1 MKNNKI
7 KRIALLPLLFLAMVA
22 CEDILFEE
30 DLSEK
35 AVTLNAPVNNSV
47 LTNITVNF
55 NWNPV
60 NGADE
65 YQIQIAKPAFSNAV
79 QVLVDSTI
87 TENITQVNF
96 TLEAGEFEWRIRGLN
111 NNSQTPYTTSNFSI
125 EPETF
130 DNDLSEVAVQLI
142 APANDAV
149 LTDQEITFSWEA
161 VPFSENY
168 KIQIATPDFENATQ
182 LLADEVLS
190 STSFSNTL
198 EDGAYQWRVKA
209 QNSESET
216 SYTTYS
222 LTVMSEAPFPDRE
235 VVILAPDD
243 SFITNESLVSLQWE
257 AVNDATLYRI
267 QIIDAEDQTLVDE
280 QTTTQ
285 TALVIDFADGDFIW
299 QVRAEN
305 NTEVTTYTSQTITV
319 DTVAPNAPAL
329 LTPLDGSTLAS
340 TDVTFTWT
348 RDPIDGSTEKDY
360 IFVYFDSNLTNLA
373 FSQEVA
379 NGSFTTLLDDDTT
392 YYWFM
397 NAVDEAGNE
406 SDDSDVFSF
415 TINE

>member
-1 MKNNKI
+1 MTNNKL
-7 KRIALLPLLFLAMVA
+7 KIALLPLLFLAIIA

-35 AVTLNAPVNNSV
+35 AVTIIAPVNN
-47 LTNITVNF
+47 TIIETTTVNF
-55 NWNPV
+55 NWDPV
-60 NGADE
+60 NGSDE
-65 YQIQIAKPAFSNAV
+65 YQIQIATPTFSNAV
-79 QVLVDSTI
+79 QVLVDSI
-87 TENITQVNF
+87 VTENITQVNF
-96 TLEAGEFEWRIRGLN
+96 NLEAGQFEWRIKGLN
-111 NNSQTPYTTSNFSI
+111 NSSQTPYTTSNFSI

-130 DNDLSEVAVQLI
+130 DNDLSEVAVHLI

-149 LTDQEITFSWEA
+149 MTDQEITFSWEA

-222 LTVMSEAPFPDRE
+222 LTVMSEVPFPDRE
-235 VVILAPDD
+235 VVILSPDD

-267 QIIDAEDQTLVDE
+267 QIIDAEDQTLVDG

-285 TALVIDFADGDFIW
+285 IALVVTFTDGDFIW

-305 NTEVTTYTSQTITV
+305 NTEATSYTSQTITV
-319 DTVAPNAPAL
+319 DTVVPNAPSL
-329 LTPLDGSTLAS
+329 LTPVDGSTLTS

-360 IFVYFDSNLTNLA
+360 LFVYFDSNLTNLA
-373 FSQEVA
+373 FSQEVT

-392 YYWFM
+392 YYWLM

-406 SDDSDVFSF
+406 SDDSDVYSF